1 MDGARLVNVLPDSR
15 ADIAARLDGL
25 DVCAISDALDALR
38 LPGAVAGI
46 LPVWEGA
53 RVAGRAITMTVTSA
67 PGQRAERHLGAAA
80 IDRARPGE
88 VIVVHQQRAADGA
101 LPSAAWGGLLA
112 RAARL
117 HGIGGVVIDGACRD
131 VDEIRELGLP
141 VSARAVLPFTA
152 RRRCI
157 ETAVGADVVIDGVR
171 IATGD
176 VVVADATGAVFVR
189 AADLDA
195 VLARA
200 GRLLARERL
209 MIADL
214 TGGAAASDVL
224 GRDYEDI
231 LDDH

>member
-1 MDGARLVNVLPDSR
+1 VTGLLNPRSDL
-15 ADIAARLDGL
+15 AARLDGL

-53 RVAGRAITMTVTSA
+53 RVAGRAITMTVTTA

-80 IDRARPGE
+80 IDRAGPGE
-88 VIVVHQQRAADGA
+88 VIVVHQQRTAEGA

-112 RAARL
+112 RAAQL

-157 ETAVGADVVIDGVR
+157 ETAVGDDVMVDGVTV
-171 IATGD
+171 ATGD
-176 VVVADATGAVFVR
+176 VVVADASGTVFVR
-189 AADLDA
+189 VADLDA

-200 GRLLARERL
+200 RRLLAREQL

-214 TGGAAASDVL
+214 TAGGAASDVL

>member
-1 MDGARLVNVLPDSR
+1 MTGLPDSL
-15 ADIAARLDGL
+15 ADLAARLDGL

-53 RVAGRAITMTVTSA
+53 RVAGRAITMTVTTA

-88 VIVVHQQRAADGA
+88 VIVVHQQRTADGA

-112 RAARL
+112 RAAQL

-157 ETAVGADVVIDGVR
+157 ETAVGADVVIDGVTV
-171 IATGD
+171 ATGD
-176 VVVADATGAVFVR
+176 VVVADASGTVFVR

-200 GRLLARERL
+200 RRLLARERL

-214 TGGAAASDVL
+214 DRR
-224 GRDYEDI
+224 GRRV
-231 LDDH
+231 

>member
-1 MDGARLVNVLPDSR
+1 VTALPDAR
-15 ADIAARLDGL
+15 ADLAARLDGL
-25 DVCAISDALDALR
+25 DVCVISDALDALQ
-38 LPGAVAGI
+38 LPGAVSGI
-46 LPVWEGA
+46 LPLWAGA
-53 RVAGRAITMTVTSA
+53 RVAGRVITMTVATA

-80 IDRARPGE
+80 IDRAGPGE
-88 VIVVHQQRAADGA
+88 VIVVHQQRTADGA

-112 RAARL
+112 RAAQL

-131 VDEIRELGLP
+131 VDEIREIGLP

-157 ETAVGADVVIDGVR
+157 ETAVGADVVIDAVTV
-171 IATGD
+171 ATGD
-176 VVVADATGAVFVR
+176 VVLADATGTAFVR

-200 GRLLARERL
+200 RRLLARERL

-214 TGGAAASDVL
+214 AGGASASDVL

-231 LDDH
+231 LDEH

>member
-1 MDGARLVNVLPDSR
+1 VTGLPGAGGDL
-15 ADIAARLDGL
+15 AARLDGL
-25 DVCAISDALDALR
+25 DVCAISDALDALGR
-38 LPGAVAGI
+38 SGAVAGI

-88 VIVVHQQRAADGA
+88 VIVVHQQRTSDGA

-112 RAARL
+112 RAAQLR
-117 HGIGGVVIDGACRD
+117 GIGGVVIDGACRD

-141 VSARAVLPFTA
+141 VSARAALPFTA

-157 ETAVGADVVIDGVR
+157 ETAVGADVVIDGVT

-176 VVVADATGAVFVR
+176 VVVADATGTVFVH

-200 GRLLARERL
+200 RRLLAREQL

>member
-1 MDGARLVNVLPDSR
+1 VTGHPDSL
-15 ADIAARLDGL
+15 ADLAARLDGL
-25 DVCAISDALDALR
+25 DVCAISDALDALQ

-53 RVAGRAITMTVTSA
+53 RVAGRAITMTVTTA
-67 PGQRAERHLGAAA
+67 PGQRADRHLGAAA

-88 VIVVHQQRAADGA
+88 VIVVHQQRTPDGA

-112 RAARL
+112 RAAQL

-141 VSARAVLPFTA
+141 VSARAVLPYTA
-152 RRRCI
+152 RRRSI
-157 ETAVGADVVIDGVR
+157 ETAVGADVVIDGVT
-171 IATGD
+171 IASGD
-176 VVVADATGAVFVR
+176 VVVADATGSAFVR

-200 GRLLARERL
+200 RRLLARERL

-231 LDDH
+231 LDEH

>member
-1 MDGARLVNVLPDSR
+1 MTGLTDSL
-15 ADIAARLDGL
+15 ADLAVRLDGL

-53 RVAGRAITMTVTSA
+53 RVAGRAVTMTVTTA
-67 PGQRAERHLGAAA
+67 PGQRADRHLGAAA

-88 VIVVHQQRAADGA
+88 VIVVHQQRSADGTLA
-101 LPSAAWGGLLA
+101 SAAWGGLLA
-112 RAARL
+112 RAAQLRA
-117 HGIGGVVIDGACRD
+117 IGGVVIDGACRD
-131 VDEIRELGLP
+131 VDEIREIGLP

-157 ETAVGADVVIDGVR
+157 ETAVGADVVIDSVTV
-171 IATGD
+171 ATGD
-176 VVVADATGAVFVR
+176 VVLADATGTAFVR

-200 GRLLARERL
+200 RRLLAREQL

-231 LDDH
+231 LDEH